1 MKQSQPNS
9 SQQKYAKG
17 LTLIELMISIAIMSI
32 LITAVGPMVRDILIQ
47 NRLIGQINELSA
59 VVQLARHSA
68 INEQVTSIVCP
79 SSDFT
84 TCTADWNLPKMV
96 FLDLDADGIRDDNED
111 ILGGTS
117 RSVSNYNLSGPA
129 GVISFQGSGAT
140 ASPASLRLCHDS
152 NEAGFARALTISL
165 QGRVRV
171 SQDSNND
178 GIYET
183 NAGADL
189 TCP

>member
-1 MKQSQPNS
+1 MNRSQPQHS
-9 SQQKYAKG
+9 YYKHALG

-68 INEQVTSIVCP
+68 INEQVTSIICP

-84 TCTADWNLPKMV
+84 TCNLNWDLPKMV
-96 FLDLDADGIRDDNED
+96 FLDLDGNGVRDANEEL
-111 ILGGTS
+111 LGGTS
-117 RSVSNYNLSGPA
+117 RSVSNYNLTGPA
-129 GVISFQGSGAT
+129 GIISFQGNGAT
-140 ASPASLRLCHDS
+140 ATPSTLLLCHES
-152 NEAGFARALTISL
+152 NEAQFARAITISL

-171 SQDSNND
+171 SQDTNND

-183 NAGADL
+183 NAGANL
-189 TCP
+189 SCL